1 MENAT
6 ITLELSLA
14 DVNRILASLGKHPFD
29 EIVELISKIRI
40 QGEDQLKELQEAE
53 AAAEAVE
60 VSEEV

>member
-1 MENAT
+1 MENVE
-6 ITLELSLA
+6 ITLLLKLE

-40 QGEDQLKELQEAE
+40 QGEGQLKELQEAE